1 MRSHVQISYYNPP
14 SKDVALGGLAL
25 GDPRSELVFATFHSK
40 NMAQILLQGFET
52 RGKDD
57 EGTISHPEPFQLSE
71 ISPLAQVRADNYRVP
86 TFILHGS
93 EDKVVPVS
101 QSVELDGSLRERGV
115 PSGILVLT
123 ERNIFSICFS
133 SLEVRSGRDVFC
145 RDMTSLPSGYG

>member
-14 SKDVALGGLAL
+14 GKDAALGGLAL

-52 RGKDD
+52 CGKDD
-57 EGTISHPEPFQLSE
+57 EGTTSHPEPLQVSE

-101 QSVELDGSLRERGV
+101 QSVEFDSALRERGV
-115 PSGILVLT
+115 PSGILVPNGKEHLFDLFLKPGSEEW
-123 ERNIFSICFS
+123 ERC
-133 SLEVRSGRDVFC
+133 V
-145 RDMTSLPSGYG
+145 LPGYDFVAKWV